1 MFASQASTGTGYTM
15 TIAYLAA
22 GLIFSPVL
30 LFASRPFTDL
40 SVGLAIGCSA
50 ACLALAWTNWKKLA
64 NKSR

>member
-1 MFASQASTGTGYTM
+1 M

>member
-1 MFASQASTGTGYTM
+1 MFASQASTGTGYTI

-30 LFASRPFTDL
+30 LFASRPLSNL

-50 ACLALAWTNWKKLA
+50 VCLALAWTNWKKLA